1 MRRDRVVHRI
11 LAGCILVSMGSLPLI
26 ASCRGDFPELTRG
39 MSYYD
44 GTKVITLE
52 QGQKLVNVTWKK
64 DTVWYLVRPM
74 QPGELPERY
83 EFHEDS
89 PFEGTHGRVIIQE
102 KAKAFP

>member
-1 MRRDRVVHRI
+1 MRWDRVVHRL

-26 ASCRGDFPELTRG
+26 ASCKGDFPELTRG

-64 DTVWYLVRPM
+64 DVAWYLVRPM
-74 QPGELPERY
+74 RPGELPERY

-89 PFEGTHGRVIIQE
+89 LLEEKHGHVIIQE
-102 KAKAFP
+102 KAAAFP

>member
-1 MRRDRVVHRI
+1 MKHPWWLVLLPGVV
-11 LAGCILVSMGSLPLI
+11 GGLVSLALTVSG
-26 ASCRGDFPELTRG
+26 CKGDFPELTRG

-64 DTVWYLVRPM
+64 DVAWYLVRPM
-74 QPGELPERY
+74 RPGELPERY

-89 PFEGTHGRVIIQE
+89 LLEGAHGQVVIQE
-102 KAKAFP
+102 KAAAFP